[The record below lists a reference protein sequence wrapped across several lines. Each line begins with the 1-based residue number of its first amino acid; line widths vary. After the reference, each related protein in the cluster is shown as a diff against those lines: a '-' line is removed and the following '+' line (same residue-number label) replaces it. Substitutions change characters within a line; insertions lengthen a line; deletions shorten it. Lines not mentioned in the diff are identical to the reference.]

1 VQNNIS
7 LFNAQIRLKNLKL
20 ACNFESDLFVYAD
33 FDMTD
38 TVIRNL
44 ISNAIKFT
52 PNGGEIE
59 IVLDNIDK
67 TNNSCTIAIMDNG
80 IGINKDAQLKVF
92 EIDAT
97 VSTLGTNNE
106 NGTGLGLK
114 LCKEFLTIN
123 KGTIWIES
131 NENKGTSVFIS
142 LPIENK

>member
-1 VQNNIS
+1 
-7 LFNAQIRLKNLKL
+7 L

-131 NENKGTSVFIS
+131 NENKGTSVFVS
-142 LPIENK
+142 LPTEKK